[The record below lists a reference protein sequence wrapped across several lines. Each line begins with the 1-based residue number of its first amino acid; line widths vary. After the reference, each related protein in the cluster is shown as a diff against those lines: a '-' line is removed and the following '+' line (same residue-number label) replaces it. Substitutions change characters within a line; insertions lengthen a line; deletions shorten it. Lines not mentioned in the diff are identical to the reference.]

1 MPPASDKDLLRIS
14 QISRRTPQG
23 SCQYPPDN
31 SHDFPQGSQRQSP
44 KNASRTWPR
53 PPQDFLHVAPQ
64 RTPCR
69 LNPSHCTRASDIE
82 AALGHTQPP
91 RPENRPPFK
100 DMCGGGA
107 AAADGLGGWAS
118 GLGWAVVGWGGSLP
132 KHSPRRISIHAA
144 IPQGTCQDPPGHWH
158 NPPQD
163 FARISRS
170 FANRSTTLRANCIT
184 FPRPPQGLRPRMPP
198 LDLTK
203 TPTVFVDFLKNSPRK
218 CHEPSGDLHAS
229 P

>member
-82 AALGHTQPP
+82 AAFGHTQPP
-91 RPENRPPFK
+91 LPENRPPSRICVVVVVLLL
-100 DMCGGGA
+100 MVWVGG
-107 AAADGLGGWAS
+107 L
-118 GLGWAVVGWGGSLP
+118 VGWGGLGWELAQTLP
-132 KHSPRRISIHAA
+132 QTNLNSRSDSPRNL
-144 IPQGTCQDPPGHWH
+144 PGS
-158 NPPQD
+158 
-163 FARISRS
+163 SR
-170 FANRSTTLRANCIT
+170 
-184 FPRPPQGLRPRMPP
+184 P
-198 LDLTK
+198 L
-203 TPTVFVDFLKNSPRK
+203 
-218 CHEPSGDLHAS
+218 A
-229 P
+229 